1 MCQAKPHSYFP
12 SCPLLYC
19 GESPHLR
26 RGPDRVRRRLTAFPH
41 RMSEPAAKPDPER
54 RRNAALRELID
65 ELLFRVRD
73 ANQHLDFW
81 TPEERAKAEQE
92 LSTIMSRVRGAALHK
107 STSPS

>member
-1 MCQAKPHSYFP
+1 
-12 SCPLLYC
+12 
-19 GESPHLR
+19 
-26 RGPDRVRRRLTAFPH
+26 
-41 RMSEPAAKPDPER
+41 MSEPAIKPDPER

-92 LSTIMSRVRGAALHK
+92 LSTIMSRVRGAALQK
-107 STSPS
+107 SSST

>member
-1 MCQAKPHSYFP
+1 
-12 SCPLLYC
+12 
-19 GESPHLR
+19 
-26 RGPDRVRRRLTAFPH
+26 
-41 RMSEPAAKPDPER
+41 MSEPAAKPDTER

-81 TPEERAKAEQE
+81 TPEERAQAEEE

-107 STSPS
+107 TK

>member
-1 MCQAKPHSYFP
+1 M
-12 SCPLLYC
+12 
-19 GESPHLR
+19 PHLR
-26 RGPDRVRRRLTAFPH
+26 PSGEFTKRPGARPISHSP

-81 TPEERAKAEQE
+81 TPEERAQAEQE
-92 LSTIMSRVRGAALHK
+92 LNTIMSRVRGAALHK
-107 STSPS
+107 SST